1 MKTMKKVAIGMI
13 FLAPLFL
20 PATTQAGPG
29 ETGWFESIHS
39 FFSGRGSRSGTGN
52 GFGTDRNRPSYDPYT
67 NGRPG
72 CPPPP
77 ARGGSG
83 SGGNSV
89 PVNGGLVFLL
99 AAGLALGAKRA
110 YDLKMQGS
118 VI

>member
-1 MKTMKKVAIGMI
+1 MKTMKKVAIGML

-20 PATTQAGPG
+20 PATTHAGPG
-29 ETGWFESIHS
+29 TTGWFESIHS
-39 FFSGRGSRSGTGN
+39 FFQDRGSKYGTGN
-52 GFGTDRNRPSYDPYT
+52 GFGADRNRPTYNPYT

-77 ARGGSG
+77 ARGGG
-83 SGGNSV
+83 GGNSV

-99 AAGLALGAKRA
+99 VAGLALGAKRA
-110 YDLKMQGS
+110 YDLKVQGS

>member
-1 MKTMKKVAIGMI
+1 MKTMKKVVIGML

-39 FFSGRGSRSGTGN
+39 FFTDRGSRFGTGN
-52 GFGTDRNRPSYDPYT
+52 GFGTDRNRPNYDPYT

-72 CPPPP
+72 CPPP
-77 ARGGSG
+77 ANGG
-83 SGGNSV
+83 GGNSV

-99 AAGLALGAKRA
+99 VAGLALGAKRA

>member
-1 MKTMKKVAIGMI
+1 MKKVAIGML

-20 PATTQAGPG
+20 PATTHAGPG
-29 ETGWFESIHS
+29 TTGWFESIHS
-39 FFSGRGSRSGTGN
+39 FFQDRGSKYGTGN
-52 GFGTDRNRPSYDPYT
+52 GFGADRNRPTYNPYT

-77 ARGGSG
+77 ARGGG
-83 SGGNSV
+83 GGNSV

-99 AAGLALGAKRA
+99 VAGLALGAKRA
-110 YDLKMQGS
+110 YDLKVQGS

>member
-39 FFSGRGSRSGTGN
+39 FFTDRGSRFGTGN
-52 GFGTDRNRPSYDPYT
+52 GFGTDHNRPNYDPYS

-77 ARGGSG
+77 ANGGQ
-83 SGGNSV
+83 GGNSV

-99 AAGLALGAKRA
+99 VAGLGLGAKRA

>member
-20 PATTQAGPG
+20 PAETKAGG
-29 ETGWFESIHS
+29 GVKDWFESVHS
-39 FFSGRGSRSGTGN
+39 YFQDRGPR
-52 GFGTDRNRPSYDPYT
+52 FGTDHNRPSYDPYT

-99 AAGLALGAKRA
+99 VAGLGLGAKRA

>member
-1 MKTMKKVAIGMI
+1 MKTMKKVAIGML

-29 ETGWFESIHS
+29 ERGWFESIHS
-39 FFSGRGSRSGTGN
+39 YFTDRGSRFGSGNSFGN
-52 GFGTDRNRPSYDPYT
+52 DRNRPNFDPNT

-72 CPPPP
+72 CPPP

-83 SGGNSV
+83 NGGNSV

-99 AAGLALGAKRA
+99 VAGLALGAKRA

>member
-1 MKTMKKVAIGMI
+1 MKTMKKVAIGML

-20 PATTQAGPG
+20 PATTHAGPG
-29 ETGWFESIHS
+29 TTGWFESIHS
-39 FFSGRGSRSGTGN
+39 FFQDRGSRYGTGN
-52 GFGTDRNRPSYDPYT
+52 GFGTDRNRPTYNPYT

-77 ARGGSG
+77 ARGGG
-83 SGGNSV
+83 DGGNSV

-99 AAGLALGAKRA
+99 VAGLGLGAKRA